1 MKQEV
6 TNFSRFYSTFNR
18 LPYHGNKESLKQ
30 QLVMQFTGGRT
41 DSLRGV
47 TRKEYEALCTELE
60 KQVPAK
66 PRDVMARE
74 LRRSRSEV
82 LHQMQL
88 YGVDT
93 SDWNIVNRFCLDKRI
108 AGKLFRNLDIDEL
121 GALYKKLRAMR
132 AKNKDNE

>member
-41 DSLRGV
+41 DSLREV
-47 TRKEYEALCTELE
+47 TKKEYEALCTELE

-88 YGVDT
+88 YGWW
-93 SDWNIVNRFCLDKRI
+93 SM
-108 AGKLFRNLDIDEL
+108 GNLVVGL
-121 GALYKKLRAMR
+121 CV
-132 AKNKDNE
+132 

>member
-1 MKQEV
+1 MTQEV
-6 TNFSRFYSTFNR
+6 TNFSRFYAAFNR
-18 LPYHGNKESLKQ
+18 LAYSGPRDELKRS
-30 QLVMQFTGGRT
+30 LVMQYTLGRT
-41 DSLRGV
+41 DSLREI
-47 TRKEYEALCTELE
+47 TRKEYEALCSELE

-74 LRRSRSEV
+74 LKRKRSEV

-93 SDWNIVNRFCLDKRI
+93 SDWNIVDRFCLDKRI
-108 AGKLFRNLDIDEL
+108 AGKRFRYIEYEEL
-121 GALYKKLRAMR
+121 EALYKKLRAMR